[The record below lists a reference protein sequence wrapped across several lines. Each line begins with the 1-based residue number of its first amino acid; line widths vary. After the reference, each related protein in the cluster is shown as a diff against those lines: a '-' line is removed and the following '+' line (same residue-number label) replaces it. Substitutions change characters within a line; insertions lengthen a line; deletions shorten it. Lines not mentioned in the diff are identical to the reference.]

1 VSGRLRSWLTAFDG
15 KPLRRGIAAAVVVA
29 LMATGTGVAYA
40 AWTASVTATSTAS
53 AATLTVT
60 TSNVNSLAA
69 TFGNEAIAS
78 AGSVSLTSTGSVTVA
93 NTTTTTSTTV
103 PALTL
108 TLSSASGARASAVN
122 ATVWY
127 QATGTCTAATAVG
140 AGSVTGAWSGP
151 VVLTSTLAKGASATY
166 CVRST
171 IANRQDAAIA
181 AGTQSFVPQVSAQ
194 LTVGNFTGTASAQSS
209 TAQATRSLF
218 PLATPTATSWYM
230 VKRAGSSG
238 NGLCMDVN
246 GGGGTSGTTV
256 ITYTCKTS
264 DFGNQ
269 EWQFTQD
276 ATSGYFD
283 IKPRSAATLRVDAQ
297 TGSVAVVTDGS
308 AVTQLWQP
316 QLVSAGVY
324 QFVNKSTGLCL
335 VSSATSGTTAMT
347 VATCDGSA
355 GQKFTLTETA
365 TGATGSLQGLACQDY
380 AEATNVSLTWT
391 GNGLGP
397 YRTQVQRNGTWY
409 LVNTGTSAWQSNAE
423 IQGSSVPTG
432 SNPGPLTGWPDGSY
446 PMRIIDSSNNVVGS
460 GLSVEV
466 YSVTQWWVFTT
477 TYLRCG

>member
-1 VSGRLRSWLTAFDG
+1 VNGRLRSRLTAFDG
-15 KPLRRGIAAAVVVA
+15 KPLRRGIAAAIVVA
-29 LMATGTGVAYA
+29 LLATGSGVAYA

-60 TSNVNSLAA
+60 TANVSSLAA
-69 TFGNEAIAS
+69 TLGNEAIAS
-78 AGSVSLTSTGSVTVA
+78 TGSVSLTSTGSVTVA

-108 TLSSASGARASAVN
+108 TLSSASGSLASAVN

-127 QATGTCTAATAVG
+127 QANGVCTAATAVG
-140 AGSVTGAWSGP
+140 SGSVTGAWSGP

-171 IANRQDAAIA
+171 IANRQNAAVA
-181 AGTQSFVPQVSAQ
+181 AGAQSFTPQVSAT
-194 LTVGNFTGTASAQSS
+194 LTVGSFTGTASAQSS
-209 TAQATRSLF
+209 TAQTTRYLF
-218 PLATPTATSWYM
+218 PVATPTATSWYM
-230 VKRAGSSG
+230 VKRATT
-238 NGLCMDVN
+238 NLCMDVS
-246 GGGGTSGTTV
+246 GAGTTSGTAV

-264 DFGNQ
+264 DFANQ

-276 ATSGYFD
+276 GTTGYFD
-283 IKPRSAATLRVDAQ
+283 IKGRGAQSLRVDAQ
-297 TGSVAVVTDGS
+297 SGSVAVVTDGA

-316 QLVSAGVY
+316 QLVASGVY

-335 VSSATSGTTAMT
+335 VSSASSGTTPMT

-355 GQKFTLTETA
+355 SQRFSLTETS
-365 TGATGSLQGLACQDY
+365 TGGTGSLQGLSCDDY
-380 AEATNVSLTWT
+380 TNATNISITWT

-397 YRTQVQRNGTWY
+397 YRTQVQRNSTWY
-409 LVNTGTSAWQSNAE
+409 TVNTGTSAWQSNAE

-432 SNPGPLTGWPDGSY
+432 SNPGPLADWPDGTY

-466 YSVTQWWVFTT
+466 YTVTQWWVITT

>member
-15 KPLRRGIAAAVVVA
+15 KPLRRGIAAASVVA

-108 TLSSASGARASAVN
+108 TLSSASGTLASAVN

-127 QATGTCTAATAVG
+127 QANGVCTAATAVG

-151 VVLTSTLAKGASATY
+151 VVLTSTLAKGVSATY

-171 IANRQDAAIA
+171 IADRQDAAIA
-181 AGTQSFVPQVSAQ
+181 AGAQSFVPQVSAK

-218 PLATPTATSWYM
+218 PVAAPTATSWYK
-230 VKRAGSSG
+230 VKRATTE
-238 NGLCMDVN
+238 LCMDVS
-246 GGGGTSGTTV
+246 GGGGTTGTAV
-256 ITYTCKTS
+256 ITYTCKTTG
-264 DFGNQ
+264 DFTNQ

-276 ATSGYFD
+276 STSGYFD
-283 IKPRSAATLRVDAQ
+283 IKPRSAQTLRVDAQ
-297 TGSVAVVTDGS
+297 SGSVAVVTDGA

-316 QLVSAGVY
+316 QLVAAGVY

-335 VSSATSGTTAMT
+335 VSAASSGTTAMSL
-347 VATCDGSA
+347 ATCDNSA
-355 GQKFTLTETA
+355 SQRFSLTETA

-380 AEATNVSLTWT
+380 TNATNISITWT

-409 LVNTGTSAWQSNAE
+409 LLNTGTSAWQSNAE

-432 SNPGPLTGWPDGSY
+432 SNPGPLTGWPDGTY

-466 YSVTQWWVFTT
+466 YSITQWWVFTT
-477 TYLRCG
+477 TYVRCG